1 MLDPASIRKKS
12 LELGFSACGFARA
25 EPLPLNDLFNNW
37 LGESSHGQ
45 MHYMEKNMDLRLDPG
60 LLFPGAKTVIPLLA
74 SYHNKEYTPAEFL
87 KVSRYAVGRD
97 YHRVLKKK
105 GQKLI
110 DWMREEKPE
119 LKARI
124 FVDSA
129 PIMEKEWA
137 RRAGLGWIGKNTCL
151 IRPGEGSWFFLGI
164 ILTDLEIPADLPE
177 DRDLCGNCTRC
188 IDACPTQ
195 AIHPDGYLDATK
207 CISYLTIEL
216 KGSIPENFKQ
226 KTDYWLFGCD
236 RCQEVCPS
244 NRFAKETTIQDLK
257 PKEVFKVISQ
267 QMISQMSHDVFEKEF
282 SETAL
287 KRAGLEKLK
296 QTRAFLY
303 PND

>member
-1 MLDPASIRKKS
+1 MLDTTSIRKKS

-25 EPLPLNDLFNNW
+25 EPLPLNDLFNDW
-37 LGESSHGQ
+37 LGKSSHGQ
-45 MHYMEKNMDLRLDPG
+45 MHYMEKNIDLRLDPG

-74 SYHNKEYTPAEFL
+74 SYHTEEYTPAESL

-97 YHRVLKKK
+97 YHRVLKKRA
-105 GQKLI
+105 QKLI
-110 DWMREEKPE
+110 DWMSGEKPG

-124 FVDSA
+124 YVDSA

-151 IRPGEGSWFFLGI
+151 IRPGEGSWFFLGTI
-164 ILTDLEIPADLPE
+164 ITDLELPPDLPE
-177 DRDLCGNCTRC
+177 DRDLCENCTRC

-195 AIHPDGYLDATK
+195 ALHPDGYLDATK

-216 KGSIPENFKQ
+216 KDPIPENFMGQ
-226 KTDYWLFGCD
+226 TDYWLFGCD

-257 PKEVFKVISQ
+257 PKEVFNGINQ
-267 QMISQMSHDVFEKEF
+267 QMINQMSHDEFEKYF
-282 SETAL
+282 SGTAL

-296 QTRAFLY
+296 QTRSFLY